1 MRTSSTLIE
10 KGLTKLF
17 GDRGD
22 HEFRPIALEILE
34 RPPSPIALV
43 MILTIALFF
52 VSAVIWSMVGTVD
65 IVALAQGKFQP
76 SGRVKTVQ
84 PLETGR
90 VDQILV
96 RNGDHVKSG
105 DVLVILDARE
115 MKAEYDAFENAYL
128 SLLAEAQRRG
138 AAILSAEK
146 ENLESVVWNNTI
158 PVDVRAREDSV
169 LLADFNQIMAQ
180 LKAIDSAVAQKNAE
194 RERLQNVAL
203 SQNILVETLKERVA
217 LRQKLSDSAVGTR
230 TALID
235 ALETLHQQ
243 ETTLVSQIGQLKE
256 TEEAIHSLAAERN
269 KAVSVFIADNRTRAA
284 EAKRNADDMALKLD
298 KARVRLD
305 NLKLRS
311 PIDGIVQ
318 ALTVTS
324 VGQVLPVAQEVMRIV
339 PERDV
344 LQAEV
349 YVQNKDIGFIKE
361 GQVAEVKV
369 EAFPFTRYGVVHA
382 TVKRVARDAISQP
395 EMSQTEVDPSRAYET
410 RAAGGAQRVQNLV
423 YPVELALSQNWIEV
437 DGQRV
442 LLMPGMSITAEVK
455 TGSRRLIEYLLSPL
469 SATVSEAA
477 RER

>member
-146 ENLESVVWNNTI
+146 ESLESVVWNNII

-305 NLKLRS
+305 NRS
-311 PIDGIVQ
+311 SAVPSM
-318 ALTVTS
+318 ALC
-324 VGQVLPVAQEVMRIV
+324 
-339 PERDV
+339 
-344 LQAEV
+344 
-349 YVQNKDIGFIKE
+349 
-361 GQVAEVKV
+361 
-369 EAFPFTRYGVVHA
+369 
-382 TVKRVARDAISQP
+382 KR
-395 EMSQTEVDPSRAYET
+395 SR
-410 RAAGGAQRVQNLV
+410 
-423 YPVELALSQNWIEV
+423 
-437 DGQRV
+437 
-442 LLMPGMSITAEVK
+442 
-455 TGSRRLIEYLLSPL
+455 
-469 SATVSEAA
+469 
-477 RER
+477 